1 MKDNA
6 LHTNE
11 NKVEL
16 LRMLLE
22 KSDIERAIMTAL
34 VIVQDL
40 QKRRE

>member
-1 MKDNA
+1 MKDDA
-6 LHTNE
+6 LHHND

-34 VIVQDL
+34 VIIQDL
-40 QKRRE
+40 QKQRE

>member
-1 MKDNA
+1 MKDTA
-6 LHTNE
+6 LHTND

-34 VIVQDL
+34 VIIQDL
-40 QKRRE
+40 QTRRE